1 MALVKFYRG
10 KQTKYSSST
19 YKDGVYFATDTRT
32 IWMNGVA
39 YTGVDLSDFDGFVK
53 DLTLSS
59 DSTTLSYKK
68 YDKATSKWTNC
79 TVNLL
84 QVRAADKSVVLT
96 KSTTDGVTEIKVNVM
111 PLTNTDDDGLK
122 LNTENG
128 LYVDF
133 TKHDASIKKNTDDI
147 AVLNGT
153 VTTEGSVKKT
163 VKDAIDKLDY
173 TDAAEANH
181 VVTSV
186 SETDGIINVTRGEL
200 TSTDKTVVISTNASG
215 DIDLKVNVDGTSIVV
230 DKEKGTLSVADSALI
245 PYVGANA
252 INVSPVSDN
261 KKTISLTINENDKVL
276 SQDTN
281 GLLASL
287 SMSYDKDNKVINLFG
302 KDSTTAIS
310 TIDVT
315 DFIKDGMLA
324 GTDVFMATKTSEE
337 ITVDGQTNTFDGL
350 TVGHHYIVFLFKID
364 GKEVKYSWDIL
375 DATNII
381 DVYQAGNGLA
391 LSTDGHTFSVK
402 KDTESTDSEK
412 FLSVSD
418 KGVKIS
424 GVQDAIDEAAKKA
437 KTVVELGANEKH
449 LILTNATDATD
460 GHVTYTIASTDVAS
474 ATDLEN
480 EIKARKTVDGISG
493 DTYIANTDAHYIN
506 DATSLNNADVQLDAA
521 VNVLEEA
528 LTWIDVP
535 DDATE

>member
-10 KQTKYSSST
+10 KEAKYSSST
-19 YKDGVYFATDTRT
+19 YKDGVYFASDTRT

-59 DSTTLSYKK
+59 DGTVLSYQK
-68 YDKATSKWTNC
+68 YSKTTGAWVESK
-79 TVNLL
+79 VNLL
-84 QVRAADKSVVLT
+84 QVRAANKSVVLT
-96 KSTTDGVTEIKVNVM
+96 KGTDGVTEIKVNVA
-111 PLTNTDDDGLK
+111 PLANTDDDGLK
-122 LNTENG
+122 LDKDNG

-147 AVLNGT
+147 AILNGT

-163 VKDAIDKLDY
+163 VKDSIDKLDY
-173 TDAAEANH
+173 TDTAETNH

-186 SETDGIINVTRGEL
+186 SETDGIIEVTKGEL
-200 TSTDKTVVISTNASG
+200 TSTDKTLVISTNTSG

-245 PYVGANA
+245 PYVGADA
-252 INVSPVSDN
+252 IKVSEVTNN
-261 KKTISLTINENDKVL
+261 KKTISLAINENDKVL
-276 SQDTN
+276 SQSTA
-281 GLLASL
+281 GLLANL
-287 SMSYDKDNKVINLFG
+287 SMSYDKGNKVINLFG
-302 KDSTTAIS
+302 KDTTTAIS

-315 DFIKDGMLA
+315 DFIKEGMLA
-324 GTDVFMATKTSEE
+324 GTNVFMATATSEE
-337 ITVDGQTNTFDGL
+337 ITIDGQTTTFDGL
-350 TVGHHYIVFLFKID
+350 TVDHHYIVFLFKIEE
-364 GKEVKYSWDIL
+364 GKEVKYSWNIL
-375 DATNII
+375 DATSII
-381 DVYQAGNGLA
+381 DVYHAGDGLA
-391 LSTDGHTFSVK
+391 LSTDGHTLSVK